1 MDVHNLKYD
10 LSLLTEAIKARQFA
24 QGGADV
30 VSQCVHQQ
38 AVCQHVAG
46 CSAQQRTL

>member
-10 LSLLTEAIKARQFA
+10 LSLLTEAIKARQLA

-30 VSQCVHQQ
+30 VRYS
-38 AVCQHVAG
+38 
-46 CSAQQRTL
+46 